1 MPSAVSSWT
10 TVPGR
15 TGLSCVSSVILL
27 PIWACL
33 SGKSSKP
40 MRQLL
45 SASPHIRVQPV
56 IVRFKTDLK
65 TKTAR
70 VLLAN
75 SITLTPGTITVALQ
89 DNEYTV
95 HCLDRRFSEGLSD
108 SVFVRLLHKIEG
120 QVAG

>member
-1 MPSAVSSWT
+1 MY
-10 TVPGR
+10 
-15 TGLSCVSSVILL
+15 
-27 PIWACL
+27 
-33 SGKSSKP
+33 K
-40 MRQLL
+40 RQTLKL
-45 SASPHIRVQPV
+45 VASPHIRVQPV